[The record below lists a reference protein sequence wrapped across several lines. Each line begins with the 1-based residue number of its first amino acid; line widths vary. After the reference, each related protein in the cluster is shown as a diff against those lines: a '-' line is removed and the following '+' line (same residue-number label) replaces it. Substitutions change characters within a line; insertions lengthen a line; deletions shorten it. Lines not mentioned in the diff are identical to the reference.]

1 MELLLNGKTT
11 LEEVFAQIDAQEARN
26 LMTSK
31 EQSNEQVSIPIKK

>member
-31 EQSNEQVSIPIKK
+31 EKSNERVPIPIKK